1 MYALDTYIQLFK
13 EMGQFKCFGTFKIQ
27 NTEIH
32 KRGGQTINSSS
43 DGISQSLRLLM
54 RIVWHVPHDLMS
66 LF

>member
-54 RIVWHVPHDLMS
+54 RIV
-66 LF
+66 